1 MFLQLPVELL
11 DNIFQEVSSK
21 DLVALSTTH
30 SLLHPIAQRLLYRH
44 ISVGYPS
51 RNATVV
57 LALSQKPALA
67 HHVRT
72 FAIRLDPCSTFFN
85 PFYQHLA
92 KALSGMTELT
102 SLDLFVDPA
111 ASWVLQGTHRT
122 SFPRLLHFGCSFP
135 LDANVAAFLSTTETV
150 VELELDAVST
160 NSQPISTL
168 PAASLP
174 RLSQFVGSS
183 QAAQAVVPGRPVESI
198 HLSSGDL
205 TESDVV
211 TLARST
217 AHVVILGATTSSLP
231 VPLLETLTHCMPHL
245 VYLRMMTTYNFSEAP
260 DVVSQNSSS
269 QYFFS
274 HDRYQA
280 FYQNIASALASL
292 SDLKAFELSGMH
304 WGSSPKDL
312 SDKGRVWQS
321 QPLTNHFGDVPSD
334 IDFDSDLFLA
344 Y

>member
-1 MFLQLPVELL
+1 MFLHLPVELL
-11 DNIFQEVSSK
+11 HAIFQQTSTH
-21 DLVALSTTH
+21 DLLALSTTH
-30 SLLHPIAQRLLYRH
+30 SLFYSIAQPLLYRH
-44 ISVGYPS
+44 ISIPYPP
-51 RNATVV
+51 RNAAVV
-57 LALSQKPALA
+57 IALAQKPQLA
-67 HHVRT
+67 HHVRS
-72 FAIRLDPCSTFFN
+72 FAIRLDSSSTFFN
-85 PFYQHLA
+85 PFYQLLA
-92 KALSGMTELT
+92 KALSAMTELT

-111 ASWVLQGTHRT
+111 ASWVLQGTHT
-122 SFPRLLHFGCSFP
+122 NSFPRLRHFGCSFP
-135 LDANVAAFLSTTETV
+135 LDANVAAFLSITEAV
-150 VELELDAVST
+150 VELELDAIST
-160 NSQPISTL
+160 NLHSTSPL
-168 PAASLP
+168 PVGSLP
-174 RLSQFVGSS
+174 QLSQFVGSV

-231 VPLLETLTHCMPHL
+231 VPLLEKLTHCMPHL

-260 DVVSQNSSS
+260 DV
-269 QYFFS
+269 
-274 HDRYQA
+274 A

-304 WGSSPKDL
+304 WGSSPKDV

-321 QPLTNHFGDVPSD
+321 QPLTNHFGTVPLDV
-334 IDFDSDLFLA
+334 DFGSDLFFA